1 MKLSTTKRRVVAVTA
16 LGIGLLVTPAAA
28 FASQGATTSASPS
41 VTTVAP
47 PTTAKAPPTTAK
59 APPTTAKAPPTTAKA
74 PPTTAATTKPAVTKF
89 AVVAGSFKTQK
100 AADAQLKA
108 ITAKQI
114 KGFAVVTKNKKF
126 LVEAISLSK
135 TDAKT
140 LVKALKAAKFKA
152 ETIAM

>member
-41 VTTVAP
+41 VTTAAP

-59 APPTTAKAPPTTAKA
+59 APSTTAKA

-100 AADAQLKA
+100 DADAQLKA
-108 ITAKQI
+108 ISAKQI

-126 LVEAISLSK
+126 LVEAIGLSK